1 MNGFGLG
8 EEERRQINLRGT
20 KMVVKVS
27 NDDSEG
33 MYSLTEMGHPPNVG
47 PATSVMES
55 R

>member
-8 EEERRQINLRGT
+8 EEERQQINLRGT

-47 PATSVMES
+47 PATSVIES